1 MNILLFQPYL
11 APLVH
16 HKPVPVG
23 PPPPNVTPVP
33 PPPAPKPTEKP
44 IRLYRP
50 TTPIYTPTPPH
61 HPTPTPY
68 HPAPT
73 PKYGYKPYH
82 PEPKTSFYNPVPVI
96 HPAPKETVLHELK
109 PRKYHVPKHLGHHA
123 PIPKLGYIPTPA
135 PYHGLPTA
143 YPTPYPKPD
152 VYRPKEDPYLA
163 AKKAAGKIGV
173 KVVRRKGVRTYGG
186 YIG

>member
-1 MNILLFQPYL
+1 MVP
-11 APLVH
+11 
-16 HKPVPVG
+16 HKPVKVG
-23 PPPPNVTPVP
+23 PPPPKVTPAP

-50 TTPIYTPTPPH
+50 TTPIYTPSPA
-61 HPTPTPY
+61 Y
-68 HPAPT
+68 HTTPT

-82 PEPKTSFYNPVPVI
+82 PEPKPHIYNPVPVV
-96 HPAPKETVLHELK
+96 HPAPKEAVLHELK
-109 PRKYHVPKHLGHHA
+109 PRKYHVPTNLGHHA
-123 PIPKLGYIPTPA
+123 PIPKAGYIPTPA
-135 PYHGLPTA
+135 PYHGLPTG

-163 AKKAAGKIGV
+163 AKKAAGKIGA
-173 KVVRRKGVRTYGG
+173 KVVRRKGGYGG